1 MRFQCKIYG
10 KHAHTSSQR
19 LQPHDD
25 GPARRHLG
33 DQRLRGSSC
42 LDRSYGDARSHVP
55 YDAYGGH
62 FTFLIKKIV
71 QTKFIFPVSATCTKV
86 AVELV
91 ILAYVFLFPLL
102 HK

>member
-1 MRFQCKIYG
+1 MRVQCKIYC
-10 KHAHTSSQR
+10 KHAHNSSQR

-62 FTFLIKKIV
+62 FTFLIKIFV
-71 QTKFIFPVSATCTKV
+71 QSIRENRGFMFIF
-86 AVELV
+86 V
-91 ILAYVFLFPLL
+91 I
-102 HK
+102 

>member
-1 MRFQCKIYG
+1 MRVQCKIYG

-42 LDRSYGDARSHVP
+42 LDRSYGDAGSHVP

-62 FTFLIKKIV
+62 FTFLIKKL
-71 QTKFIFPVSATCTKV
+71 FKV
-86 AVELV
+86 KEKIEGLC
-91 ILAYVFLFPLL
+91 LYLL
-102 HK
+102 YRRISNIHL

>member
-1 MRFQCKIYG
+1 MRSRPTWKSTQVRFQGKIYG
-10 KHAHTSSQR
+10 KPAHTSSQR

-33 DQRLRGSSC
+33 DQRLRGSSS

-71 QTKFIFPVSATCTKV
+71 QTK
-86 AVELV
+86 
-91 ILAYVFLFPLL
+91 
-102 HK
+102 

>member
-1 MRFQCKIYG
+1 MRSRPTWKTTQVRMQCKNYG
-10 KHAHTSSQR
+10 KPAHTSSQR

-33 DQRLRGSSC
+33 DQRLRGSSS

-62 FTFLIKKIV
+62 VTFLIK
-71 QTKFIFPVSATCTKV
+71 
-86 AVELV
+86 
-91 ILAYVFLFPLL
+91 ILLIRI
-102 HK
+102 

>member
-1 MRFQCKIYG
+1 MRFQCKISG

-71 QTKFIFPVSATCTKV
+71 QSKREDRGFMFIF
-86 AVELV
+86 V
-91 ILAYVFLFPLL
+91 I
-102 HK
+102 